1 MCNCMACRYIRN
13 EVTAEEYIDW
23 LVENLKIPSLSDDL
37 FEQLSIM
44 LYEIDTKISGEV
56 QTVEDVLIKYNVFI
70 GGKLWEEERKTIV

>member
-70 GGKLWEEERKTIV
+70 D

>member
-44 LYEIDTKISGEV
+44 LYEIDTKISGET

-70 GGKLWEEERKTIV
+70 D

>member
-37 FEQLSIM
+37 FEHLSMM

-56 QTVEDVLIKYNVFI
+56 QTVKDVLIKYNVFI
-70 GGKLWEEERKTIV
+70 D